1 MNIILF
7 DAKEWEN
14 LRPLTLTKPV
24 AELRMGILTFKERWE
39 KLWEANYS
47 YYTPKYLAEKYP
59 IQIVATSLYLNPAYF
74 PSDYLLESLQSL
86 KEGEALF
93 YQDEMIAFLGSYED
107 FLARN
112 FQQTKTILQDII
124 RIEHLWD
131 LFSQNNHAIQY
142 DFDLVTKGRISQ
154 PISSTNGIR
163 GENQIFLEEGAVV
176 EYALLNALEGP
187 IYVGKNAEIMEG
199 SMIRG
204 GLALCE
210 GAKFNLGAKIYSGT
224 TIGPYC
230 KVGGEVNNSILMG
243 YSNKG
248 HDGFLGNSVLGEWCN
263 LGADTNNSNLKN
275 NYSEIK
281 VWNYNAKDY
290 ISTGLQFCGLMM
302 GDFSKSAIN
311 TQFNTGTVV
320 GVSSNVFDPGFP
332 PKFIPSFSWGGGK
345 KSVIFELDKV
355 FESAE
360 RMMERRK
367 KTLTEKERNILTHI
381 FQHEDY

>member
-7 DAKEWEN
+7 DAGEWEN
-14 LRPLTLTKPV
+14 LCPLTLTKPV

-39 KLWEANYS
+39 KLWEADYS
-47 YYTPKYLAEKYP
+47 YFTPKYLAEKYP
-59 IQIVATSLYLNPAYF
+59 AQIVSTNLYLNPAYF
-74 PSDYLLESLQSL
+74 PSENLLESLRNL
-86 KEGEALF
+86 KEGEALI
-93 YQDEMIAFLGSYED
+93 YQNETLAYVGSHED
-107 FLARN
+107 FLGKN
-112 FQQTKTILQDII
+112 FQQTKEIRFDVI
-124 RIEHLWD
+124 RIQHLWD
-131 LFSQNNHAIQY
+131 LFAHNHHAIQY
-142 DFDLVTKGRISQ
+142 DFNLVTKGRTSQ
-154 PISSTNGIR
+154 PISSTNGVR
-163 GENQIFLEEGAVV
+163 GGHNIFLEEGAVV
-176 EYALLNALEGP
+176 EFAILNTVEGP

-199 SMIRG
+199 TMVRG
-204 GLALCE
+204 SLALCE
-210 GAKFNLGAKIYSGT
+210 GAKLNLGAKIYSGT

-281 VWNYNAKDY
+281 VWNYKAKDY

-320 GVSSNVFDPGFP
+320 GVSSNVFESGFP

-345 KSVIFELDKV
+345 KSIIFELDKV
-355 FESAE
+355 FEAAE

-367 KTLTEKERNILTHI
+367 KTLSEKERNILTYI